1 MAVVVVIVGSGGGDS
16 SGNSEEGGC
25 GSGGGGGG
33 DGERAFLCSHSL
45 YMWKLELHK
54 IEMQRS
60 RCDVLT
66 QRFRLLGQK

>member
-1 MAVVVVIVGSGGGDS
+1 MAVVVVIVVVTVKKEDVVVVEVVEEMVSVHS
-16 SGNSEEGGC
+16 SVHTVC
-25 GSGGGGGG
+25 T
-33 DGERAFLCSHSL
+33 
-45 YMWKLELHK
+45 WELHK